1 MLPLWLYTIE
11 TVDPK
16 KSDSPP
22 GICCWE
28 RRRGRQQEEE
38 LASWRLA
45 PKDSLRPGS
54 HGRQNTPC
62 CHLNLTLLSGI
73 MKTDMGEDWILFCA
87 SSQWGHIEEFSLTLS
102 LPPSLPLSLS
112 PSSSP
117 SFSSLC
123 VLPSPHLWDLNYH
136 QPNLLPA
143 NPSLYHTSS
152 LSSVYFD
159 IYLVHLPQTP
169 YLWLH
174 PLLFHWVWVMTSLWQ
189 SVHLEPHGAL
199 AANLTSLS
207 TLCPTVIWPTLIGT
221 RVLPA
226 GAGGVLVLVT
236 VPQISKQQSSGAWG
250 TAKGCSFYVLC

>member
-102 LPPSLPLSLS
+102 LPPSLPLSL
-112 PSSSP
+112 
-117 SFSSLC
+117 
-123 VLPSPHLWDLNYH
+123 LPSLPPAFHYLRKVKLLWRCRPPSLSGHPCLFSTYSVYEHRNTYRVF
-136 QPNLLPA
+136 QPQLVVILLPF
-143 NPSLYHTSS
+143 NLTCLFIFFHHVNTPFKIVIPCICGKVSFVS
-152 LSSVYFD
+152 LS
-159 IYLVHLPQTP
+159 
-169 YLWLH
+169 
-174 PLLFHWVWVMTSLWQ
+174 
-189 SVHLEPHGAL
+189 
-199 AANLTSLS
+199 
-207 TLCPTVIWPTLIGT
+207 
-221 RVLPA
+221 
-226 GAGGVLVLVT
+226 
-236 VPQISKQQSSGAWG
+236 
-250 TAKGCSFYVLC
+250 